1 MYRYFEAPTFSMIFV
16 IYFGQYKVPYGF
28 NTVLY
33 RMAKYGDKSA
43 PLLLPTSE
51 DCCTPSAHPPIAG
64 GDSIGAPLVGQFVV
78 LTPPQAPEDSF
89 ECYLSFPE
97 RKSRGVMLLA
107 TDIFGLHTG
116 RHAQMCDELAAA
128 GFIAACPDLF
138 GDGRA
143 RAEALNPSWPI
154 KTLPNICG
162 LLCKISWMKRALK
175 LPWDVIARKIE
186 HTLSHVL
193 SEHGRRLP
201 GAAPLAGCGA
211 VGLCWGASIVAR
223 LLSDS
228 EAARLPMPIIGGVGF
243 HPSLRGKE
251 GETLVGAVTRPF
263 LLCPAGD
270 DPVNVQPSG
279 ALAAVLVARFGTNTI
294 VPFPDMLHG
303 WMSRGPLEQPAIRR
317 DYELGIAT
325 MLKFF
330 DDKLPVGGDVAGG
343 APDMAPGLLSQAH
356 SR

>member
-1 MYRYFEAPTFSMIFV
+1 MSTDMATPT
-16 IYFGQYKVPYGF
+16 
-28 NTVLY
+28 
-33 RMAKYGDKSA
+33 A
-43 PLLLPTSE
+43 PLLPPTAE

-64 GDSIGAPLVGQFVV
+64 GDSSGAPLLGQFVV
-78 LTPPQAPEDSF
+78 LTPPQAPESSF

-107 TDIFGLHTG
+107 TDIFGLHAG
-116 RHAQMCDELAAA
+116 RHAQICDKLAGA

-143 RAEALNPSWPI
+143 RAEALNPSCPI

-186 HTLSHVL
+186 HTLRHVM
-193 SEHGRRLP
+193 SEHGRRFP

-211 VGLCWGASIVAR
+211 VGLCWGASVVAR

-243 HPSLRGKE
+243 HPSLRGNE

-294 VPFPDMLHG
+294 VPFPEMLHG
-303 WMSRGPLEQPAIRR
+303 WMPRGPLEQPAIRR

-325 MLKFF
+325 MLEFF
-330 DDKLPVGGDVAGG
+330 DDKLPVGGDVACG
-343 APDMAPGLLSQAH
+343 APDMAPGLMSQAH